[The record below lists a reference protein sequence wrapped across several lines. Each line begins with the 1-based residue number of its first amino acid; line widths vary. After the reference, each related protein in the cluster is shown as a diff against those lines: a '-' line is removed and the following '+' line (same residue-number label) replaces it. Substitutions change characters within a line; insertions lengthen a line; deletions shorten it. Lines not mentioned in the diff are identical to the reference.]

1 MSDKDA
7 QSISRGERSNLL
19 ARNAA
24 NGVVEGV
31 ASILDE
37 ERGETDVSE
46 RSRART
52 STSRGCLASV
62 ALMACA
68 VGAGMAVASRGG
80 VDDARTSARAR
91 GGGKST
97 LGISGATRARGGG
110 KSTLGISGATGVRT
124 YIIADTSPGDEM
136 ERSRKGRDYVFNLF
150 KTHGGLSD
158 AEARN
163 TVEISSATFPSLW
176 PDTFE
181 TARSAT
187 HDVLAGALAASEA
200 NVPTSEL
207 PYPIRQVHESQLN
220 PQHRCVGEKCV
231 FPYNHHLGCLLSHMS
246 VWKKAISRGE
256 DRFAVWEQ
264 DGMGIASVSPLDY
277 TELGRQLPRDADM
290 VWLLNPGRSTGQFVK
305 KFRSRAFGTWGKGT
319 RGLVKTDWSPESMH
333 TAMNSTH
340 VYLYKWNK
348 MCSWAGTAALML
360 TKQGVEKLLRYSTE
374 HSLDMIDAFLTGG
387 CIHKSG
393 KTSRLS
399 LNCYHASSVPTKKEL
414 LGGIVPDWY
423 TDETVGDRALPQEQ
437 VDAMDR
443 DDAKFNSLGCQR
455 GGDEFKSKS
464 AWIPTSWAGDDSADS
479 CVPSWNAPVDV
490 CDASVKYPL
499 DGHKYSYLG
508 SAMLRTKP
516 ER

>member
-97 LGISGATRARGGG
+97 LGISGAT
-110 KSTLGISGATGVRT
+110 GVRT

-187 HDVLAGALAASEA
+187 HDVLA
-200 NVPTSEL
+200 
-207 PYPIRQVHESQLN
+207 
-220 PQHRCVGEKCV
+220 
-231 FPYNHHLGCLLSHMS
+231 
-246 VWKKAISRGE
+246 
-256 DRFAVWEQ
+256 
-264 DGMGIASVSPLDY
+264 
-277 TELGRQLPRDADM
+277 
-290 VWLLNPGRSTGQFVK
+290 
-305 KFRSRAFGTWGKGT
+305 
-319 RGLVKTDWSPESMH
+319 
-333 TAMNSTH
+333 
-340 VYLYKWNK
+340 
-348 MCSWAGTAALML
+348 
-360 TKQGVEKLLRYSTE
+360 
-374 HSLDMIDAFLTGG
+374 
-387 CIHKSG
+387 
-393 KTSRLS
+393 LS
-399 LNCYHASSVPTKKEL
+399 LIH
-414 LGGIVPDWY
+414 I
-423 TDETVGDRALPQEQ
+423 
-437 VDAMDR
+437 
-443 DDAKFNSLGCQR
+443 
-455 GGDEFKSKS
+455 
-464 AWIPTSWAGDDSADS
+464 
-479 CVPSWNAPVDV
+479 
-490 CDASVKYPL
+490 
-499 DGHKYSYLG
+499 
-508 SAMLRTKP
+508 
-516 ER
+516 

>member
-80 VDDARTSARAR
+80 VDDARTSA
-91 GGGKST
+91 
-97 LGISGATRARGGG
+97 RARGGG

-264 DGMGIASVSPLDY
+264 DGMGFASVSPLDY

-290 VWLLNPGRSTGQFVK
+290 VWLLPIGRSTGQFVK

-348 MCSWAGTAALML
+348 MCSWAGTAALMF

-374 HSLDMIDAFLTGG
+374 HSLDMIDAFLMGG
-387 CIHKSG
+387 CIKSG

-464 AWIPTSWAGDDSADS
+464 AWIPTSWAGDDSVDS

-499 DGHKYSYLG
+499 DGHKYSHLG